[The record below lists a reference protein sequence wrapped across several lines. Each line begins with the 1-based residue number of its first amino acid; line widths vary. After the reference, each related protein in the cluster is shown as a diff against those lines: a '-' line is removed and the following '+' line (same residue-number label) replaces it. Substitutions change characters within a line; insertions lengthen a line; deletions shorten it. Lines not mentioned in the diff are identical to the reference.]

1 MEALLNKSVR
11 LVRGVKT
18 DSVRYLFDKIVWNNR
33 LIGIKGARGTG
44 KTTLLLQRLKALS
57 LPPHQATYWTLDD
70 LYFTDSG
77 LADTARLFYNRG
89 GRILFLDEVH
99 KYPAWS
105 QHIKNLYD
113 EYDDLQIIFT
123 GSSIIDI
130 AKEEVD
136 LSRRALMYTLYGMSY
151 REYMNFK
158 YRSELPVL
166 SFGEIISGTQVWQ
179 DKFPEKFRPLEYFA
193 EYLQQGYYPFSLE
206 DEEGFATRLQQ
217 VIRIIVE
224 YDMAQLSGFD
234 IKNAQKLLQ
243 LLYILSANVPFKPNI
258 SELARKSHIHRNTI
272 NEYLHFL
279 EEAQLIRLV
288 YPAGISVSTLQKPE
302 KIFLNNSN
310 LAFALAPNATDK
322 GNLRETFFA
331 SQMAVHH
338 KISLPKQGDFTIND
352 TYVFEIGGKQKGRKQ
367 IEGMEHAFVVVDDVD
382 FPALHIPLWVFG
394 MLY

>member
-1 MEALLNKSVR
+1 MEVLLNKSVR

-18 DSVRYLFDKIVWNNR
+18 DSVRYLFDNILWKNR

-44 KTTLLLQRLKALS
+44 KTTLLLQRLKALR
-57 LPPHQATYWTLDD
+57 LPPNQATYWTLDD
-70 LYFTDSG
+70 LYFTDSD
-77 LADTARLFYNRG
+77 LADTARLFYNGG
-89 GRILFLDEVH
+89 GRVLFLDEVH

-113 EYDDLQIIFT
+113 EYDDLQIVFT

-158 YRSELPVL
+158 YSSELPVL
-166 SFGEIISGTQVWQ
+166 SFDEIISGTQAWQ
-179 DKFPEKFRPLEYFA
+179 HKFPEKFRPLEYFA

-206 DEEGFATRLQQ
+206 DEESFATRLQQ

-234 IKNAQKLLQ
+234 IRNARKLLQ

-272 NEYLHFL
+272 NEYLNFL
-279 EEAQLIRLV
+279 DEAQLIRQV

-302 KIFLNNSN
+302 KILLNNPN

-331 SQMAVHH
+331 SQLAVHH
-338 KISLPKQGDFTIND
+338 KISLPGQGDFTIND
-352 TYVFEIGGKQKGRKQ
+352 TYVFEIGGRKKGRKQ
-367 IEGMEHAFVVVDDVD
+367 IEGVEHAFVVVDDVD
-382 FPALHIPLWVFG
+382 FPVLHIPLWAFG